1 MSNVQFTNLP
11 AAITVTDADIIAI
24 VQANISKRAT
34 IQQIKDSLVTTNGT
48 VTSVTGEGEVNGI
61 TLTGEVTE
69 SGFLTLGGAL
79 SDVSLTSQISGIL
92 QVENGG
98 TGTDFLDGIVVGNGI
113 DPFTTTPIP
122 DGGLVG
128 QTENQ
133 TLQNKIIEPRV
144 NVLGGISPLVW
155 NSSTCDLWCL
165 TEQSLNL
172 VINADTGSPTNGR
185 KMQFRIKDDG
195 TSRTISWTTGVA
207 KGFREIGVTLPTAT
221 VVNKTV
227 YVGCIYNFE
236 DSRWDAVAV
245 AQEA

>member
-11 AAITVTDADIIAI
+11 AAIAVTDADIIAI

-69 SGFLTLGGAL
+69 SGALTLGGAL
-79 SDVSLTSQISGIL
+79 SGISLTSQVSGIL
-92 QVENGG
+92 PVENGG
-98 TGTDFLDGIVVGNGI
+98 TGTDFLDGIVVGYGI
-113 DPFTTTPIP
+113 DPFATIPIP
-122 DGGLVG
+122 DGGLAGVS
-128 QTENQ
+128 ENQ

-144 NVLGGISPLVW
+144 NVLEAISPLVW
-155 NSSTCDLWCL
+155 SSDTCDLWCL
-165 TEQSLNL
+165 TAQSLNL

-185 KMQFRIKDDG
+185 KMQFRIKDNG
-195 TSRTISWTTGVA
+195 TSRTISWTTGVT
-207 KGFREIGVTLPTAT
+207 KGFRAIGVTLPTAT
-221 VVNKTV
+221 VANKTV
-227 YVGCIYNFE
+227 YVGCIYNVE